1 MTLTI
6 DDPEIDR
13 MAEELA
19 QREGV
24 SVADAVKA
32 ALTARLG
39 SRAEGKPEP
48 VDLDAVREIA
58 RRYAALPVY
67 DDRTDD
73 EIVGYDENGAFR

>member
-1 MTLTI
+1 MALTI

-32 ALTARLG
+32 ALAAQLE
-39 SRAEGKPEP
+39 SRAEGKPKP

-73 EIVGYDENGAFR
+73 EILGYDENGAFR